1 MATIRERKN
10 KDGSI
15 AAHQWQAIVRKKN
28 RSTGLVHSQSET
40 FETKREA
47 KEWASALEAD
57 LRRAIHAD
65 TSLIDKTP
73 LKKLIQKYIEEISPA
88 KLGGSREI
96 VRLKAWLK
104 HPVAD
109 LMLSRVTAKDFA
121 DYISDRRKSTSK
133 RGGKIA
139 EQTIKLDIIAISN
152 VFEVGRKDWGYDLPN
167 PIKKISKPKGS
178 LTREARILVEDWKKI
193 EVELKKC
200 RNPYY
205 VVIAELAIETGM
217 RLDELIRMCWGRVD
231 LKGKK
236 VIIEGKDTSATG
248 QRKRR
253 TIPLSDRAIE
263 LLKQLPQSA
272 DSEKDTEIPILK
284 IGRKT
289 SADGLSRAFTSAC
302 KEIGLEGTVFHSTR
316 HEAASRM
323 APHYPLLTLMK
334 IFGWKTPAMAARYY
348 HASDEELH
356 AGLAS
361 MQLAA
366 NAKK

>member
-65 TSLIDKTP
+65 TRLIDKTP

-88 KLGGSREI
+88 KLGGKREI

-167 PIKKISKPKGS
+167 PIQKISKPKGS
-178 LTREARILVEDWKKI
+178 LTREARILVEDWNKI

-200 RNPYY
+200 RNSFY
-205 VVIAELAIETGM
+205 VVVTEFAIETGM
-217 RLDELIRMCWGRVD
+217 RQDEIFRMCWGHVD
-231 LKGKK
+231 LDGKK
-236 VIIEGKDTSATG
+236 VIVEGKDTSTIG
-248 QRKRR
+248 QRKKR
-253 TIPLSDRAIE
+253 TVPLSPRGIE
-263 LLKQLPQSA
+263 LLKQLPE
-272 DSEKDTEIPILK
+272 SEDLEIPILK
-284 IGRKT
+284 LGRKT
-289 SADGLSRAFTSAC
+289 SADGLSRAFTAAC
-302 KEIGLEGTVFHSTR
+302 KKIGLEGTVFHSTR

-356 AGLAS
+356 AGLVS